1 LIKRYISAIILMS
14 IFLAACSQTERKSI
28 QEVSGRIPDSVME
41 KATIIL
47 TSSGLKQA
55 IIYADT
61 LLVFERE
68 DSTLARAVKV
78 DFYNDKGEYQSTLT
92 SKEGL
97 VRQKKQQ
104 FSVWGNVVVENDTAR
119 LETESLNWDPQR
131 NLIYSDDFV
140 KLNRHGDV
148 ISGYGMEADDK
159 LSNVRILRDVKGE
172 IKDVPNSED
181 ELDSLEKQNE
191 PVGIP

>member
-1 LIKRYISAIILMS
+1 MIKRYISAIILMS